1 MLKLL
6 VILAIASVAV
16 CDLADWMEVAG
27 GAIVGGA
34 IGFATLPVI
43 GAGIGVTT
51 AGPLAEGLFAAA

>member
-16 CDLADWMEVAG
+16 CDLADWTAVAV

-34 IGFATLPVI
+34 IGFATLPAI
-43 GAGIGVTT
+43 GAAIGVTA
-51 AGPLAEGLFAAA
+51 AGPTAAGLFATA